1 MPNRIL
7 KESICRSED
16 IDSLTWF
23 EEVLFYRLIVICD
36 DFGRFDGR
44 IKIIKG
50 SCFPLKSVTEKDI
63 ERALNKLSAVG
74 LVKLYQV
81 EEKPYLQLVTWSSH
95 QTIRNQKS
103 KYPECPSNL
112 QEKEYLQEKEKD
124 CMQLKSIENNCM
136 QLQAI
141 ESKCSRNPIQSEYN
155 PNLNTNICS
164 EQNSSEQHEQ
174 AVITLLL
181 NTGEEYPIVQ
191 SNVNEWAEL
200 YPAVDIIQEL
210 RNMKGWLITNQRK
223 RKTKGG
229 ILRFVN
235 SWLAK
240 KQDKGGTGS
249 SYAKTVQ
256 ATPVKQ
262 NRFVNYEQ
270 RDWNFK
276 ELEKMERERI
286 AQQADNRQ
294 QPKDERYAAL
304 LAKIEGGSS
313 A

>member
-1 MPNRIL
+1 M
-7 KESICRSED
+7 
-16 IDSLTWF
+16 
-23 EEVLFYRLIVICD
+23 
-36 DFGRFDGR
+36 
-44 IKIIKG
+44 
-50 SCFPLKSVTEKDI
+50 
-63 ERALNKLSAVG
+63 
-74 LVKLYQV
+74 
-81 EEKPYLQLVTWSSH
+81 
-95 QTIRNQKS
+95 
-103 KYPECPSNL
+103 
-112 QEKEYLQEKEKD
+112 
-124 CMQLKSIENNCM
+124 
-136 QLQAI
+136 QAI
-141 ESKCSRNPIQSEYN
+141 DFNCPRNPIQSESN
-155 PNLNTNICS
+155 PNQNQNTNICS

-229 ILRFVN
+229 ILRFIN

-270 RDWNFK
+270 REWDFK
-276 ELEKMERERI
+276 EIEKMEKERLV
-286 AQQADNRQ
+286 QEADNRQ
-294 QPKDERYAAL
+294 KPKDERYATL
-304 LAKIEGGSS
+304 WAKIEGGSG